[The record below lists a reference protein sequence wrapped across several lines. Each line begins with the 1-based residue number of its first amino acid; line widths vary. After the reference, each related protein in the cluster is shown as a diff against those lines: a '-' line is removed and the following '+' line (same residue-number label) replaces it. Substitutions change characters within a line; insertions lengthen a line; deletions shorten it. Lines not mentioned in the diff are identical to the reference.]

1 MRAVAHVAMTQA
13 LIVMQEEVT
22 IAGQ

>member
-1 MRAVAHVAMTQA
+1 MRAVAHVAMTPA

>member
-1 MRAVAHVAMTQA
+1 MRAVAHVAMTPT